1 MSLLHNAVT
10 MKEERVVPDKYSS
23 FKLAC

>member
-1 MSLLHNAVT
+1 
-10 MKEERVVPDKYSS
+10 MKEERVVPDKHAS